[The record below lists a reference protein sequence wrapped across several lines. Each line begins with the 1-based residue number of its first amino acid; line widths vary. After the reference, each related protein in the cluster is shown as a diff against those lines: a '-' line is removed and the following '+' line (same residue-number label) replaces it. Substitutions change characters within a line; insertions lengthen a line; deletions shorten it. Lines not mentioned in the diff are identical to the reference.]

1 MIAPARRAVRQWF
14 RLTRRLVI
22 PMFVSHPT
30 HRVLHQPRRGGRAP
44 GARTQTRRRISFGST
59 RSSEAIDNAPSRQP
73 HGRRR
78 SSLDSRPRQRFADR
92 VFGSLFSRI
101 LVYTILFEDNERD
114 LEFLALDGDSRV
126 FTVGGAGCGVAAM
139 LAYSPALIDVV
150 DFNQK
155 HLAVTALKVNAARG
169 LASYDELHQLLGRGL
184 HPRPRR
190 TVQRL
195 TRDLPPEL
203 AQFWAGGWK
212 MFRKGFYSHGLYS
225 RNLNI
230 VRPFWPLTPEY
241 LRELNAKPADER
253 SSEVFEL
260 LSRSMQGPVLGALI
274 RSPLSILAAG
284 INYTQRERNL
294 RAVGS
299 DDVVDGVVEFA
310 SRVARTDLEENWI
323 AWHIVTGSFNH
334 ESPGALPLYLRREFH
349 DRTLHAATE
358 VCYSHAILFDR
369 LRDGGENRWS
379 HFCLSDVVDWIN
391 EEGRVALFDAVHRAA
406 IPGARVVCRTVEEST
421 IVDELGFG
429 DRFRLVEPFST
440 NASLAERSCLY
451 RRVNCFEVVK

>member
-1 MIAPARRAVRQWF
+1 LHDSRSGSSAHGAGTPIRRRAPFKGKRSGEATSNGAGRQP
-14 RLTRRLVI
+14 RGRRLS
-22 PMFVSHPT
+22 PF
-30 HRVLHQPRRGGRAP
+30 
-44 GARTQTRRRISFGST
+44 
-59 RSSEAIDNAPSRQP
+59 
-73 HGRRR
+73 
-78 SSLDSRPRQRFADR
+78 DSRPRQRFADR

-101 LVYTILFEDNERD
+101 LVYTILFEDNEKD

-139 LAYSPALIDVV
+139 LASSPALIDVV

-169 LASYDELHQLLGRGL
+169 LASYEEFHELLARGR

-190 TVQRL
+190 TIERF

-203 AQFWAGGWK
+203 ARFWAAGWK

-225 RNLNI
+225 RNLGI
-230 VRPFWPLTPEY
+230 VRPFWPLTPDY
-241 LRELNAKPADER
+241 LRELNGKSADER
-253 SSEVFEL
+253 SREVFEL

-299 DDVVDGVVEFA
+299 DDVVDGVIEFA

-334 ESPGALPLYLRREFH
+334 DRPGALPLYLRPEYH
-349 DRTLHAATE
+349 ERTLHASTE
-358 VCYSHAILFDR
+358 MRYSHAVLLDR
-369 LRDGGENRWS
+369 LREGGEECWS

-391 EEGRVALFDAVHRAA
+391 EEGRIALFDAVHRAA
-406 IPGARVVCRTVEEST
+406 LPGARVICRSVEDST
-421 IVDELGFG
+421 IVDDIGFG

-440 NASLAERSCLY
+440 DASLAERSCLY
-451 RRVNCFEVVK
+451 RRVNCYEVVK